1 MEGLLFGTTLNG
13 ITQKLSVPERLEESL
28 NGLDRLID
36 GIQRRLKPLH
46 REFKS
51 KQLVFKND
59 HLVALERRLWTF
71 FYNDVNSMLRK
82 TDALNAKAAT
92 M

>member
-1 MEGLLFGTTLNG
+1 MEVLLFGASLNG

-28 NGLDRLID
+28 STLDVLCD
-36 GIQRRLKPLH
+36 GVQRRLKPLY

-51 KQLVFKND
+51 KQAIFKND

-82 TDALNAKAAT
+82 TDALNAKAANT
-92 M
+92 